1 MEYIFDNAAIQP
13 VKTTTE
19 NICTI
24 IRQKNGI
31 EEDLNAIKNL
41 VGLAFNL
48 GNELAFKE
56 EQQKQK
62 KDT

>member
-24 IRQKNGI
+24 VRQKNGI

-48 GNELAFKE
+48 GN
-56 EQQKQK
+56 
-62 KDT
+62 